1 MINTIDLSGKWFFSF
16 EKPTYED
23 TITLPGTTAM
33 AEKGTLSGRQDTG
46 YLTER
51 YPYTGRAY
59 FSRDVTLPPETAR
72 DGASS
77 PRLILFLERT
87 RISRL
92 WVNGRE
98 IGNCNYLTTPHRY
111 DISEFARCSTLHLE
125 LEIANLGY
133 PTPGGHMTSPDTQ
146 TNWLGIMGRMEIQV
160 YNSVYIEHIKAYLPE
175 ETGSPADDNTLCFD
189 CRLAGA
195 LTPEQSLKAVP
206 SPYRLRLFP
215 EAVSLKGLIG
225 ADSKNYDILPEQA
238 EWESTPLPMQ
248 ETSLSAS
255 RYRFE
260 ADAPRW
266 SEHSPVV
273 YRFSV
278 QLVKDNVVLDT
289 CTFYTGLR
297 RFAPGEHDF
306 LINGIPTKL
315 RGKHDALLFP
325 RTGAAPMR
333 VEDYLHTMGAA
344 WKHGINHYRYHTCCP
359 PEAAFTAADLLGIM
373 LEPELPF
380 WGTIAGEG
388 EEGYNAE
395 EQQYLIDE
403 GIRILREYGSHP
415 SFCMMSLGNELWG
428 NHDRI
433 NEILTILKT
442 EDSRPLY
449 TQGSNNFQFVPEVSP
464 MEDFFVGARLA
475 PPENGENKR
484 LIRGSFATCDA
495 PLGVIQTKAPST
507 GYDFDGAILP
517 SALEALREAD
527 PARTEPASS
536 ASGVAGRDIAIQYGT
551 GVRTVRSRNASS
563 GVCASLPI
571 VSHEIGQYSM
581 YPDYNEIE
589 KFNGVLS
596 AENFKIFRERLEA
609 AGMGSQAQDFFL
621 NSGRFAAACYR
632 EELEMMHRSRYM
644 AGYQLLDLQDYTG
657 QGTSLVGVLDAF
669 MDSKGV
675 ISPLEW
681 RRFCSDDVI
690 LASFDSYV
698 AVSGGKFA
706 FDVILSHYNPLRT
719 LEGKKLLV
727 SLTASTDEQS
737 SFAHAELLIPSLK
750 GGQGKG
756 SETGTHRLG
765 SVTLFLP
772 LLNDKD
778 SQKLTLSLEIED
790 TEISQEY
797 SLWLYPAH
805 SPASPW
811 KDPEYVAADA
821 DTAWSMLSSG
831 KDVLFFPSKVN
842 ESIPGFYCTDFWNYT
857 MFRQISESMKKPVA
871 VGTLGLNIKNRHPAL
886 SGFACET
893 YSTPQW
899 YNILT
904 GSPLAVL
911 DGIGG
916 EKLTPIV
923 QMIDNV
929 ERNHKLGLVFE
940 ADVKTSADKKPAR
953 LLVCTSDFG
962 RLMSVPEGRALYRS
976 LLNYIR
982 SGRKA
987 SDVCTLTRKEFEAL
1001 FAV

>member
-33 AEKGTLSGRQDTG
+33 AEKGTPGGRQDTG

-59 FSRDVTLPPETAR
+59 FSRDVTLPPEAAR
-72 DGASS
+72 DKASS
-77 PRLILFLERT
+77 TRLILFLERT

-92 WVNGRE
+92 WVNEKE
-98 IGNCNYLTTPHRY
+98 IGSCNYLTTPHRY

-146 TNWLGIMGRMEIQV
+146 TNWLGIMGRMEIQI
-160 YNSVYIEHIKAYLPE
+160 YGSVYIEHVKAYLPA
-175 ETGSPADDNTLCFD
+175 ETESPADDDTLCFD
-189 CRLAGA
+189 CRLAGE
-195 LTPEQSLKAVP
+195 LIPERFQKTAP

-225 ADSKNYDILPEQA
+225 ADSKNYDILPERA

-248 ETSLSAS
+248 ETALYGS
-255 RYRFE
+255 RYLFE

-289 CTFYTGLR
+289 YTFYTGLR
-297 RFAPGEHDF
+297 RFAAAEHDF

-325 RTGAAPMR
+325 RTGAAPMK

-449 TQGSNNFQFVPEVSP
+449 TQGSNNFQFVPEVSS
-464 MEDFFVGARLA
+464 MEDFYVGARLA

-484 LIRGSFATCDA
+484 LIRGSYAACDA

-507 GYDFDGAILP
+507 GYDFDEAILP
-517 SALEALREAD
+517 SASEASKA
-527 PARTEPASS
+527 EPASP
-536 ASGVAGRDIAIQYGT
+536 ASGPAGRDIAIQYGT
-551 GVRTVRSRNASS
+551 GVKTVRSRSASL

-589 KFNGVLS
+589 KFDGVLS
-596 AENFKIFRERLEA
+596 AENFKIFRKRLEN
-609 AGMGSQAQDFFL
+609 AGMGGQAQDFFL

-632 EELEMMHRSRYM
+632 QELEMMHRSRYM

-698 AVSGGKFA
+698 AAAGGKFT
-706 FDVILSHYNPLRT
+706 FDVLLSHYNPLRS
-719 LEGKKLLV
+719 LEGKKLLI
-727 SLTASTDEQS
+727 SLTASSDEKS
-737 SFAHAELLIPSLK
+737 SLAHAELLIPSLK
-750 GGQGKG
+750 GGQGKD
-756 SETGTHRLG
+756 SEIGTHRLG
-765 SVTLFLP
+765 CVTLSLP
-772 LLNDKD
+772 LLNGKD
-778 SQKLTLSLEIED
+778 SQKLTLSLEIEG

-797 SLWLYPAH
+797 SLWLYPSP

-811 KDPEYVAADA
+811 EDQEYVAVQA
-821 DTAWSMLSSG
+821 DTAWNMLSSG

-857 MFRQISESMKKPVA
+857 MFRQISESMNKPVA
-871 VGTLGLNIKNRHPAL
+871 PGTLGLNIESRHPAL
-886 SGFACET
+886 SGFACES

-940 ADVKTSADKKPAR
+940 ADVKTGADKKPAR

-962 RLMSVPEGRALYRS
+962 RLMSVPEGQALYRS

-982 SGRKA
+982 SDRKTT
-987 SDVCTLTRKEFEAL
+987 DVCTLTRKEFETL